1 MKNRNLDVLLK
12 VRKAKESQALATLGT
27 ERVAVAGLTFQLE
40 EASSNLAE
48 LLLDGRRRVE
58 SMQFIAA
65 QRSSS
70 AAYIRQIN
78 DSLMLAQLR
87 AENARRAWLAAD
99 QDREIS
105 QRLLNRENDAVDLE
119 IDRKERLNSDEQ
131 ARNIIFYNKKGPTN
145 KGKDS

>member
-12 VRKAKESQALATLGT
+12 VRKAKQSQALAALGV
-27 ERVAVAGLTFQLE
+27 ERVAVAGLSFQLE

-48 LLLDGRRRVE
+48 LMLDGRRRVE
-58 SMQFIAA
+58 DMKFIAA

-70 AAYIRQIN
+70 VAYIRQIN
-78 DSLMLAQLR
+78 DSLMLAQMR
-87 AENARRAWLAAD
+87 AENARRTWLATD

-105 QRLLNRENDAVDLE
+105 QRLVDREQDAADLE
-119 IDRKERLNSDEQ
+119 SDRTERLNADEQ
-131 ARNIIFYNKKGPTN
+131 SRNIIFYRKQRPTK

>member
-12 VRKAKESQALATLGT
+12 VRKAKQSQALAALGV
-27 ERVAVAGLTFQLE
+27 ERVAVAGLSFQLE

-58 SMQFIAA
+58 DMKFIAA

-70 AAYIRQIN
+70 VAFIRQIN

-87 AENARRAWLAAD
+87 AENARRAWLATD

-105 QRLLNRENDAVDLE
+105 QRLLDREQDATELDS
-119 IDRKERLNSDEQ
+119 DRAERLNSDER
-131 ARNIIFYNKKGPTN
+131 ARSLIFYRKQGPTK

>member
-1 MKNRNLDVLLK
+1 MNNRNLDVLLK
-12 VRKAKESQALATLGT
+12 VRKAKQSQALAALGV
-27 ERVAVAGLTFQLE
+27 ERVAVAGLSFQLE

-58 SMQFIAA
+58 DMKFIAA

-70 AAYIRQIN
+70 VAFIRQIN

-87 AENARRAWLAAD
+87 AENARRAWLATD

-105 QRLLNRENDAVDLE
+105 QRLLDREQDATELDS
-119 IDRKERLNSDEQ
+119 DRAERLNSDER
-131 ARNIIFYNKKGPTN
+131 ARSLIFYRKQGPTK

>member
-12 VRKAKESQALATLGT
+12 VRKAKQSQALAALGV
-27 ERVAVAGLTFQLE
+27 ERVAVAGLSFQLE

-48 LLLDGRRRVE
+48 LMLDGRRRVE
-58 SMQFIAA
+58 DMKFIAA

-70 AAYIRQIN
+70 VAYIRQIN
-78 DSLMLAQLR
+78 DSLMLAQMR
-87 AENARRAWLAAD
+87 AENARRTWLATD

-105 QRLLNRENDAVDLE
+105 QRLVDREQGAADLE
-119 IDRKERLNSDEQ
+119 SDRTERLNADEQ
-131 ARNIIFYNKKGPTN
+131 SRNIIFYRKQRPTK

>member
-12 VRKAKESQALATLGT
+12 VRKAKQSQALAALGV
-27 ERVAVAGLTFQLE
+27 ERVAVAGLSFQLE

-58 SMQFIAA
+58 DMKFIAA

-70 AAYIRQIN
+70 VAFIRQIN

-87 AENARRAWLAAD
+87 AENARRAWLATD

-105 QRLLNRENDAVDLE
+105 QRLLDREQDATELAS
-119 IDRKERLNSDEQ
+119 DREERLNSDER
-131 ARNIIFYNKKGPTN
+131 ARSLIFYRKQGPTK

>member
-1 MKNRNLDVLLK
+1 MNNRNLDVLLK
-12 VRKAKESQALATLGT
+12 VRKAKQSQALASLGV
-27 ERVAVAGLTFQLE
+27 ERVAAAGLSFQLE

-58 SMQFIAA
+58 DMKFIAA

-70 AAYIRQIN
+70 VAFIRQIN

-87 AENARRAWLAAD
+87 AENARRAWLATD

-105 QRLLNRENDAVDLE
+105 QRLLDREQDAAELAS
-119 IDRKERLNSDEQ
+119 DRAERLNSDER
-131 ARNIIFYNKKGPTN
+131 ARSMIFYRKQGPTK